1 MKKLF
6 SLLVGLVIASL
17 SFAQSAKDDFAGK
30 WKTED
35 GVIITISNTN
45 GKFSGTDPKGRP
57 TLFDV
62 RFEKNE
68 WKGTV
73 ENHESGQKGNCE
85 IYLQGNKLKIVAHK
99 GVFSKTMYWVKQSA
113 N

>member
-1 MKKLF
+1 MNK
-6 SLLVGLVIASL
+6 VISFLAAMFITIIG
-17 SFAQSAKDDFAGK
+17 FAQSPKDDFAGK

-35 GVIITISNTN
+35 GVVITITNSN
-45 GKFSGTDPKGRP
+45 GKFSGVDPKGRP
-57 TLFDV
+57 TLYNV
-62 RFEKNE
+62 RFEKKE

-99 GVFSKTMYWVKQSA
+99 GILSKTFYWVKQ
-113 N
+113 